1 MSGDDDLDAL
11 AGDYVLGLLAG
22 EERDRF
28 ERRMSADPAVR
39 AVVDA
44 WQERLMPLAATA
56 PPMPPSPG
64 VWQRLEATLGSRGTP
79 RQRTAK
85 VRGRHGGWWDSLP
98 LWRGWALAASLA
110 AAALAGW
117 IVARPEPAPGPRLLA
132 VLTAASGEPTWM
144 LTVPGS
150 GGVLRTRSL
159 VAVPDGPQVQELW
172 LLPAGGGPVSL
183 GLLAGGQTVGRELPA
198 DLAARLVP
206 GVGLAVSL
214 EPPGGA
220 PGDRPTG
227 PIVYTGRFIEDRS

>member
-56 PPMPPSPG
+56 PSMPPSPE
-64 VWQRLEATLGSRGTP
+64 VWQKLEATLGSRGVP
-79 RQRTAK
+79 RQRSAK
-85 VRGRHGGWWDSLP
+85 ARGRQGGWWHNLP
-98 LWRGWALAASLA
+98 LWRGWALGASLA
-110 AAALAGW
+110 AAALAAW
-117 IVARPEPAPGPRLLA
+117 IVAAPEPAPEPRLLA
-132 VLTAASGEPTWM
+132 VLTAASGEPTWI
-144 LTVPGS
+144 LTVPES
-150 GGVLRTRSL
+150 GGVLRTRAL
-159 VAVPDGPQVQELW
+159 MAAPDGPQVQELW
-172 LLPAGGGPVSL
+172 LLPAGGGPISL
-183 GLLAGGQTVGRELPA
+183 GLLAGGQAVWRELP
-198 DLAARLVP
+198 DDVAALVVP
-206 GVGLAVSL
+206 GAGLAVSL